1 MEILRQNRVGAITD
15 MRSAQKDLLQD
26 AGDALE
32 DGDTAKAV
40 SIVTEYKG
48 AMFLIRDDKKK
59 WESIAALAK

>member
-1 MEILRQNRVGAITD
+1 